1 MRDNWCAR
9 GALNTFSISPLE
21 EVFPMGLIKV
31 QTSLFTVELPSFT
44 SNPCKLF
51 VPFCLQVYC
60 AIRIFPSLNG
70 LPCCCCRTQNC
81 AHCRSNH
88 PYSPCALTSYM
99 RIIPKG
105 GSSSVSKLCIYP
117 WAEKGKLQTKLWVL
131 SSKMSS
137 KAEVFAIFLDPGA
150 IQLQT
155 QS

>member
-1 MRDNWCAR
+1 
-9 GALNTFSISPLE
+9 
-21 EVFPMGLIKV
+21 MGLIKV

-117 WAEKGKLQTKLWVL
+117 RAGKRKTSNKTLNSLKQNVLQSLCPFRGPGGDSAEDEKITRSLG
-131 SSKMSS
+131 
-137 KAEVFAIFLDPGA
+137 EH
-150 IQLQT
+150 
-155 QS
+155 